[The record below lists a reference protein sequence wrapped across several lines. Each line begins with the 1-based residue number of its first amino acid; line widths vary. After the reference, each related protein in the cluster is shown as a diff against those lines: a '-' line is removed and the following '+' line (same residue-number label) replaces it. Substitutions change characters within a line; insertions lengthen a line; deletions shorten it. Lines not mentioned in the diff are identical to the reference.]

1 MMLLGSAE
9 GRSIQAHRDSYES
22 GGTLVLGLC
31 DLVPTLIL
39 LAQRHCQS
47 NSHSEQSAEAQT
59 PGKLTFWREAL
70 G

>member
-1 MMLLGSAE
+1 
-9 GRSIQAHRDSYES
+9 
-22 GGTLVLGLC
+22 
-31 DLVPTLIL
+31 
-39 LAQRHCQS
+39 LAQRHCQT